1 MLSFALASLVVFLG
15 LHLERELPPI
25 AEETCD
31 VLHSVVGVEERG
43 HGVEQVF
50 VPVQV
55 FLFLDQLELEAG
67 PNGLVLQ
74 RVVVLNVVNQLLQ
87 QVSAVVDLQQCG
99 VLLLVRVHAGD
110 LVLHPAVILLLVVL
124 VVEQA
129 SGRWLD
135 FLVELEDF
143 DDVGFLTVARAP
155 MMLLP
160 IFALLVAEEVVLGLV
175 GVNGVFIAFVLM
187 AARDAVLV
195 DHSADATCVLL
206 ARFEVILRVGH
217 DDFNGFQVFG
227 TGAHPLH

>member
-1 MLSFALASLVVFLG
+1 M
-15 LHLERELPPI
+15 
-25 AEETCD
+25 
-31 VLHSVVGVEERG
+31 
-43 HGVEQVF
+43 
-50 VPVQV
+50 
-55 FLFLDQLELEAG
+55 
-67 PNGLVLQ
+67 
-74 RVVVLNVVNQLLQ
+74 VVLNVVNQLLQ

-110 LVLHPAVILLLVVL
+110 LVLHPAVILLLIVL

-175 GVNGVFIAFVLM
+175 GVNRVFIAFVLM

-217 DDFNGFQVFG
+217 DDFNCFQVFG